1 MDMNVSLWT
10 SPAFRYVDGLGYDMY
25 GEERL
30 VIEASSNQHKER
42 LQHMLYD
49 TAKQLLSSICMLQG
63 IANTYSNAN
72 FITMRKTSFD
82 ENGKYM
88 YEEIRSV
95 KIPTTYDE
103 QTRLIRVMDLLA
115 YLLIEINEQEQ
126 TVNTLRDE
134 HDGKVEVD
142 EKYLVKTVLYN
153 E

>member
-1 MDMNVSLWT
+1 
-10 SPAFRYVDGLGYDMY
+10 
-25 GEERL
+25 
-30 VIEASSNQHKER
+30 
-42 LQHMLYD
+42 
-49 TAKQLLSSICMLQG
+49 
-63 IANTYSNAN
+63 
-72 FITMRKTSFD
+72 
-82 ENGKYM
+82 M

-115 YLLIEINEQEQ
+115 YFLIEINEQEQ
-126 TVNTLRDE
+126 TMNTLRDE

>member
-10 SPAFRYVDGLGYDMY
+10 SPTHRYVDGLDYDMY

-42 LQHMLYD
+42 LKHTLDD
-49 TAKQLLSSICMLQG
+49 TAKQLHSSICMLQG

-72 FITMRKTSFD
+72 FITMRKVKVFDLQCVRTGITLSQTSFD

-88 YEEIRSV
+88 YEGVRSV

-103 QTRLIRVMDLLA
+103 RTRLIRVMDLLA
-115 YLLIEINEQEQ
+115 YLLIEIMNKSKQ
-126 TVNTLRDE
+126 
-134 HDGKVEVD
+134 
-142 EKYLVKTVLYN
+142 
-153 E
+153 

>member
-1 MDMNVSLWT
+1 VRT
-10 SPAFRYVDGLGYDMY
+10 G
-25 GEERL
+25 
-30 VIEASSNQHKER
+30 I
-42 LQHMLYD
+42 
-49 TAKQLLSSICMLQG
+49 TLSQ
-63 IANTYSNAN
+63 
-72 FITMRKTSFD
+72 TSFD

-115 YLLIEINEQEQ
+115 YFLIEINEQEQ
-126 TVNTLRDE
+126 TMNTLRDE